1 MSPHNRASKDE
12 IAKNILMPGDPLRAK
27 FAAEGFLENARLV
40 TDVRNMLGYT
50 GYYHGVPVTV
60 MASGMGGASA
70 GIYSYELFKLYDA
83 DRIIRIGTAGGLKK
97 ELKVGELIF
106 PLTASTDSGWA
117 HQYDLK
123 GTFSPAPD
131 FETLEVAIESANSL
145 RLDYSAGM
153 VFSSDCFSQ
162 YNALGPDS
170 WKSWARMGAIAQDM
184 ETYALYSNAM
194 YLNKKALSILTMTDN
209 LVTGES
215 FNDEDRM
222 NGNSNMIKAALE
234 TIRRLNDKDN

>member
-1 MSPHNRASKDE
+1 MTPHNRADKRE
-12 IAKNILMPGDPLRAK
+12 IAKNVLMPGDPLRAR
-27 FAAEGFLENARLV
+27 FAAENFLDNAKLV
-40 TDVRNMLGYT
+40 TDIRNVLGYT
-50 GYYHGVPVTV
+50 GYYHGIPVTV

-83 DRIIRIGTAGGLKK
+83 DRIIRIGTAGGLKSS
-97 ELKVGELIF
+97 LKVGELIF

-117 HQYDLK
+117 FQYNLK

-131 FETLEVAIESANSL
+131 FETLQRAIESAQSMN
-145 RLDYSAGM
+145 LDYSAGM
-153 VFSSDCFSQ
+153 VLSSDCFSQ

-170 WKSWARMGAIAQDM
+170 WKSWAEMGAIAQDM

-194 YLNKKALSILTMTDN
+194 YLGKKALSILTMTDN
-209 LVTGES
+209 CVTGES
-215 FNDEDRM
+215 FRDEDRM
-222 NGNSNMIKAALE
+222 NGNINMIKVALE

>member
-27 FAAEGFLENARLV
+27 FAAESFLENARLV

-145 RLDYSAGM
+145 RLDYSTGM

>member
-1 MSPHNRASKDE
+1 MTPHNRADKNE
-12 IAKNILMPGDPLRAK
+12 IAKNILMPGDPLRAR
-27 FAAEGFLENARLV
+27 FAAESYLEDARLV

-50 GYYHGVPVTV
+50 GTYHGIPVTV

-83 DRIIRIGTAGGLKK
+83 DRIIRIGTAGGLKSN
-97 ELKVGELIF
+97 LRVGELIF

-117 HQYDLK
+117 HQYSLK

-131 FETLEVAIESANSL
+131 FETLQAAIESAEAMK
-145 RLDYSAGM
+145 LDYSAGM
-153 VFSSDCFSQ
+153 VLSSDCFSQ

-170 WKSWARMGAIAQDM
+170 WKAWARMGAIAQDM

-194 YLNKKALSILTMTDN
+194 YLGKRALSILTMTDN
-209 LVTGES
+209 CVTGES
-215 FNDEDRM
+215 FRDEDRM
-222 NGNSNMIKAALE
+222 NGNINMIKVALE